1 MRNIFL
7 VYMPPGNAE
16 AMVHYEDT
24 IKTRVPFARVA
35 KFLTQDARS
44 RLDQVFGGR
53 PMAVWGS
60 AGGKANRAKFDRM
73 QQGDEIL
80 IVEGDRIK
88 LIGHIALKLEN
99 ADLSRELW
107 KPLRGNIGATW
118 ELVYF
123 IANPR
128 ELDVP
133 FVEFNRLFEY
143 ADEFRLRGLTAIAE
157 DRLDR
162 FYARYDDLYSVLV
175 RIKSGEPVATKPT
188 LVATRATEP
197 PAPPAVELE
206 PEDVDELIAS
216 PEVSDHAKMQWK
228 LARLGLKA
236 GERIW
241 IPTADQTRLRK
252 LFDFDQCDRQF
263 TAGIDLPHSYVENID
278 VVWKQEFRIDAAYE
292 VENLT
297 AIYSGLLR
305 FADLTILAPN
315 TIYPMF
321 IVAQAARK
329 GQVRDQLRRP
339 AFRQL
344 KLADKV
350 CFLSYE
356 TVDEIDGFFSGAASG
371 LNIDL
376 INGKAEALL

>member
-1 MRNIFL
+1 MRNVFL
-7 VYMPPGNAE
+7 LYMPLRNAE

-24 IKTRVPFARVA
+24 IKTRVRPERVA
-35 KFLTQDARS
+35 KYLSLDSRS
-44 RLDQVFGGR
+44 QLDRVFAGR
-53 PMAVWGS
+53 PMAIWGS
-60 AGGKANRAKFDRM
+60 EGGKANRAKFDKM
-73 QQGDEIL
+73 QEGDELL

-88 LIGHIALKLEN
+88 LIGHIALKLEST
-99 ADLSRELW
+99 DLSRELW
-107 KPLRGNIGATW
+107 KSLKPGAGKTW

-133 FVEFNRLFEY
+133 FVEFNRLFGYEDTY
-143 ADEFRLRGLTAIAE
+143 HLYGFSSVSQ
-157 DRLDR
+157 DRLEA
-162 FYARYDDLYSVLV
+162 FYSQYDDVYSVLA
-175 RIKSGEPVATKPT
+175 RIQAGQPVATKP
-188 LVATRATEP
+188 
-197 PAPPAVELE
+197 PAQMLSPDAPMAEQPIPLE
-206 PEDVDELIAS
+206 REDVEEVLAS
-216 PEVSDHAKMQWK
+216 PVVSDHAKMQWK

-241 IPTADQTRLRK
+241 IPMADQTRLQK
-252 LFDFDQCDRQF
+252 LFDFKDCDREF

-292 VENLT
+292 VENST

-321 IVAQAARK
+321 IVAPGDRR

-339 AFRQL
+339 AFQQL
-344 KLADKV
+344 KLGDKV
-350 CFLSYE
+350 SFLSYE
-356 TVDEIDGFFSGAASG
+356 RIQEIEDFFNASASG
-371 LNIDL
+371 LNVAL
-376 INGKAEALL
+376 IHGKAERLI